1 MGLEAEGEFT
11 GKYLVVMHEDGVHDG
26 LKLLKQSAGLSQVCR
41 ANDFGGSAVEM
52 ESAAAADVLVLDE
65 LNVAVIDADPDQFAG
80 LQTGV
85 AAEGPIQ
92 FLEPER
98 YMYALTDPALSL
110 EYLRGYRDSIDDL
123 YRRLSGAATRG
134 EAEFQVAA
142 FGDTARAT
150 WGLLSTKVDQSRY
163 QGRNTKVAVLDTGL
177 DLNHPDFVGRSVT
190 SQSFV
195 TGETVQDRVG
205 HGTHCAGTVG
215 GRRAPTSAGRRYGCA
230 SACQLFVGKV
240 LGGPNGRGS
249 DSGILAGIN
258 WAIVNGC
265 QIISMSLGA
274 PVLPGDT
281 FSPTYEAVAK
291 RALHATPGTLIVVA
305 AGNDSRN
312 PATGQR
318 LNPPRPVSRP
328 ANCPSILAVGAIDP
342 DLRVAPFSNGGVNGE
357 GGGVDIVGP
366 GVGVYSSYPIPSPPG
381 GPAAAGYHVLSG
393 TSMATPH
400 VAGIAA
406 LWREYNPQLTALS
419 LWQTLTS
426 RAMRLN
432 LPSRDVGSGLVQA
445 PVS

>member
-1 MGLEAEGEFT
+1 LEAEGEFT
-11 GKYLVVMHEDGVHDG
+11 GKYLVVMQEDGVQDG
-26 LKLLKQSAGLSQVCR
+26 LKLLKQSAGLNQVCR
-41 ANDFGGSAVEM
+41 ANEFGGSAVEM
-52 ESAAAADVLVLDE
+52 ESAAAADVLVLDH
-65 LNVAVIDADPDQFAG
+65 LNVAVINADPDQFAG
-80 LQTGV
+80 LQADAT
-85 AAEGPIQ
+85 AEGPIQ

-98 YMYALTDPALSL
+98 YMYALSEPSLSL
-110 EYLRGYRDSIDDL
+110 DYLRGYRDSIDDL
-123 YRRLSGAATRG
+123 FRRLSGAGPHG
-134 EAEFQVAA
+134 EAEFEAA
-142 FGDTARAT
+142 GFGDTARTT
-150 WGLLSTKVDQSRY
+150 WGLIATKVDQSRY
-163 QGRNTKVAVLDTGL
+163 QGRGTKVAVLDTGL
-177 DLNHPDFVGRSVT
+177 DLGHPDFVGRAVT

-215 GRRAPTSAGRRYGCA
+215 GRRAPTSAGRRYGSA
-230 SACQLFVGKV
+230 PACQLFVGKV
-240 LGGPNGRGS
+240 LGGPSGRGS

-265 QIISMSLGA
+265 QVISMSLGA

-291 RALHATPGTLIVVA
+291 RALRANPGTLIIAA

-318 LNPPRPVSRP
+318 VNPPSPVSRP
-328 ANCPSILAVGAIDP
+328 ANCPSILAVGAVDLN
-342 DLRVAPFSNGGVNGE
+342 LRVAAFSNGGVNGS

-366 GVGVYSSYPIPSPPG
+366 GVAVYSSYPQPSPPG

-426 RAMRLN
+426 RALRLH

-445 PVS
+445 PAS